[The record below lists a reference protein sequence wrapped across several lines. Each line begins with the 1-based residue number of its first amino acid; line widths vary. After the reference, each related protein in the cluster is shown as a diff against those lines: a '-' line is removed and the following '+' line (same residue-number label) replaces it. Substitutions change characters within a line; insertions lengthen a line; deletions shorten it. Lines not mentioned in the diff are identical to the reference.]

1 MHGTAAAEAVPPGF
15 DRRTASVGGVGIDY
29 VIGGDGPTV
38 VLLHGYP
45 QSWHEWR
52 HIAPALAERFTVIAP
67 SLRGAG
73 LSDAPPGGYDKK
85 TMAGDIHGLLAQL
98 GRDRDVRLVGH
109 DIGTMVAYAY
119 AAAHPDDVKKLVL
132 SEAPIPDPV
141 IYTFPALTAQGPGG
155 WHFGFFALSNGMPE
169 EMIAGRERT
178 WVGKFVDALE
188 VVKGSV
194 TDDDLSIYASYL
206 SEPARLNA
214 LLAWFRSFPQDML
227 DTKEFRKRK
236 LPMPVL
242 AIGAQG
248 SLGDFVPNQV
258 RECQWP
264 S

>member
-1 MHGTAAAEAVPPGF
+1 VTDNPSHLGNYVTA
-15 DRRTASVGGVGIDY
+15 D
-29 VIGGDGPTV
+29 
-38 VLLHGYP
+38 
-45 QSWHEWR
+45 
-52 HIAPALAERFTVIAP
+52 
-67 SLRGAG
+67 
-73 LSDAPPGGYDKK
+73 
-85 TMAGDIHGLLAQL
+85 
-98 GRDRDVRLVGH
+98 RDRDVRLVGH

-141 IYTFPALTAQGPGG
+141 IYTFPALTAQGPVG

-258 RECQWP
+258 REYANDVTGLVIPDSGHWLYEERP
-264 S
+264 AEMITALLAFLEADG

>member
-1 MHGTAAAEAVPPGF
+1 MVTAFGWRLHRHYRGPQFLIDTTNTGWILLSGQKWIPLLGHQWVLFHG
-15 DRRTASVGGVGIDY
+15 
-29 VIGGDGPTV
+29 
-38 VLLHGYP
+38 HG
-45 QSWHEWR
+45 Q
-52 HIAPALAERFTVIAP
+52 
-67 SLRGAG
+67 
-73 LSDAPPGGYDKK
+73 
-85 TMAGDIHGLLAQL
+85 
-98 GRDRDVRLVGH
+98 
-109 DIGTMVAYAY
+109 
-119 AAAHPDDVKKLVL
+119 KLVL

-258 RECQWP
+258 REYANDVTGLVIPDSGHWLYEERP
-264 S
+264 AEMITALLAFLEADG